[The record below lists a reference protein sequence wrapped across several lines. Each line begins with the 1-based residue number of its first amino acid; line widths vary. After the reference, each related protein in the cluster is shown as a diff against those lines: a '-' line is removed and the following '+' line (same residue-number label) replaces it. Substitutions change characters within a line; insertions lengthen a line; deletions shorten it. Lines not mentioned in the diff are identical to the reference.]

1 MQIADHS
8 LTARQHLLV
17 SLCAGL
23 AIVPHALHVPLPIS
37 LFLILLFVWRL
48 AALRYPQ
55 FQPGRWLLVLTTL
68 GGVILTFSQYHTL
81 IGRDAGVGLL
91 TVMMMLKILEVRK
104 RQDLYVAVFISY
116 FVIITHFLFDQSM
129 VMALYL
135 FSVMVCLTAL
145 LIEIN
150 RIKPSAT
157 TLEPFVRT
165 AIITLQAIPIAIV
178 LFVIFPRLNQPLW
191 NLGIGSSGTTGLS
204 DRVTPGQ
211 IAELIESP
219 EVAFRVSFDREV
231 PPAEQRYWRGLVIW
245 DTDGLSWF
253 NRKEQ
258 VVERHIQLKAHGEH
272 SYEVFLEAHQKR
284 WLYALDLPVSSKQ
297 NFRLSQDLILQRREP
312 VRQSLTYQVR
322 STTEQQNRVVLPGM
336 LQRALELPDNVT
348 QRQFELVEGWRS
360 SATTSREIVD
370 LALAHFNSQPFVYT
384 LTPPRYLDNPI
395 DQFLFDTQEGF
406 CEHYATSFAQLMRIA
421 GIPTRL
427 VLGYQ
432 GGEFNEL
439 GDYYIIRQY
448 DAHAWTEIW
457 LEESGWLRVDPTA
470 AVAPERIRFQLRND
484 FGAEGSPAMFQLDEL
499 GLVGSSLRRFAH
511 MLDNANIQWRRW
523 IIGYSRE
530 HQFSLMRNFGFDT
543 LTPLQW
549 SLITIGLI
557 SIPLLLVALRL
568 VLSGKKQPL
577 PEIVAYNQYCK
588 KLARLGI
595 SRKTYEGP
603 MDYAKRAIAERP
615 DLTASI
621 SRITALYIRLR
632 YGPKADKSQTKK
644 LLQQVKQF
652 RPGRQKPG
660 A

>member
-1 MQIADHS
+1 MQIADHT

-23 AIVPHALHVPLPIS
+23 AIAPHTLHVPLPIS
-37 LFLILLFVWRL
+37 LFLIFLFVWRL
-48 AALRYPQ
+48 TALRYSQ

-91 TVMMMLKILEVRK
+91 TVMMMLKILEVRR

-165 AIITLQAIPIAIV
+165 GIITLQAIPIAIV
-178 LFVIFPRLNQPLW
+178 LFVIFPRLSQPLW

-204 DRVTPGQ
+204 DRMTPGQ

-219 EVAFRVSFDREV
+219 EVAFRVSFDTEA
-231 PPAEQRYWRGLVIW
+231 PAAEQRYWRGLVIW
-245 DTDGLSWF
+245 DTDGHSWF
-253 NRKEQ
+253 NRKDQ
-258 VVERHIQLKAHGEH
+258 VRERHMQLKAHGEH
-272 SYEVFLEAHQKR
+272 SYEVFLEAHQQR
-284 WLYALDLPVSSKQ
+284 WLYALDIPVSSKQ
-297 NFRLSQDLILQRREP
+297 RFRLSQDLVLQGREP
-312 VRQSLTYQVR
+312 VRRSLTYQVR
-322 STTEQQNRVVLPGM
+322 STTEQQNKVVMPGM

-348 QRQFELVEGWRS
+348 QRQFELVEGWRANAKS
-360 SATTSREIVD
+360 SRKIVE
-370 LALAHFNSQPFVYT
+370 LALSHFNKQPFVYT

-395 DQFLFDTQEGF
+395 DQFLFDAQEGF
-406 CEHYATSFAQLMRIA
+406 CEHYATSFTQLMRIA

-432 GGEFNEL
+432 GGEYNEL
-439 GDYYIIRQY
+439 GDYFIIRQY
-448 DAHAWTEIW
+448 DAHAWTEVW

-484 FGAEGSPAMFQLDEL
+484 FGTEGSPAMFQLDEL

-557 SIPLLLVALRL
+557 AIPLMLVALRL
-568 VLSGKKQPL
+568 VLSGRKQPL
-577 PEIVAYNQYCK
+577 PEIIAYDRFCK

-603 MDYAKRAIAERP
+603 MDYAKRAIGERP
-615 DLTASI
+615 DLTAPI
-621 SRITALYIRLR
+621 SRITALYINLR
-632 YGPKADKSQTKK
+632 YGPNADKSQSKK
-644 LLQQVKQF
+644 LLQQVRQF

-660 A
+660 T